1 MLYANYI
8 SRKVEEKKHNE
19 KQKEDIHHS
28 KTHIVGKIMAQGKL
42 APAFLFMM
50 YW

>member
-1 MLYANYI
+1 MPTI
-8 SRKVEEKKHNE
+8 SQEKWRKKKHNE

>member
-1 MLYANYI
+1 M
-8 SRKVEEKKHNE
+8 KKKHNE
-19 KQKEDIHHS
+19 KQKEDSHHS